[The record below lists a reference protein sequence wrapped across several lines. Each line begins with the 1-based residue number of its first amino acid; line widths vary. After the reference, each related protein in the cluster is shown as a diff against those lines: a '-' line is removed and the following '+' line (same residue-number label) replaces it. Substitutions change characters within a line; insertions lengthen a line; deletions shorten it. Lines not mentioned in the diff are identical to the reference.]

1 MKRAIMAIAAAAALA
16 GAAYAQDSTITVDE
30 DALFGE
36 EAADT
41 VEAVPQGKAESA
53 VAAFLKTEAVR
64 IGGSFSGSVG
74 ADWTMDTPWT
84 DPSLD
89 AYGLSTTVA
98 GDLFFDAR
106 PNEDFRVYGK
116 VKASYP
122 FSTTESFLSSA
133 TYVPDDIL
141 IPGDDAHVA
150 TGSGSIT
157 TPNLNVFEL
166 FADWN
171 YKDKLFFRFGKHTV
185 KWGVGYFFS
194 PADIINVGAIDPL
207 NPDAQREGP
216 VSLRI
221 NYPVLGTQTNLWA
234 YAVMPRGDDPK
245 PEDIAGAAK
254 LEFLVAK
261 SWELGLGGYYKYDHP
276 PRAMITASGSFWK
289 LNLFGEAVGAWGSD
303 KSFVTDV
310 DAMTPGFFT
319 SEKRED
325 QPFFSATAGFSY
337 SSSEDHWSIAA
348 QYLYSGEGYADDE
361 REALIDDAR
370 ANQGAIEAAL
380 IAMGSS
386 ISFSDVIKG
395 LILNSGRNYA
405 ALSLSKSELFC
416 EDLSVGA
423 LVWANLSDFSGFAR
437 PYVSWKLFDKTSL
450 EFSSTFVFGSS
461 DSEYVVLNDGPALTL
476 GLKASLGSGNF

>member
-1 MKRAIMAIAAAAALA
+1 MRRTIAAIAAAAALA
-16 GAAYAQDSTITVDE
+16 GAAYSQDSSITVDE
-30 DALFGE
+30 NALFGD

-41 VEAVPQGKAESA
+41 VEAVPQGKAEAA
-53 VAAFLKTEAVR
+53 VSTFLKTEAVR

-106 PNEDFRVYGK
+106 PSEDFRVYGK
-116 VKASYP
+116 IKASYP
-122 FSTTESFLSSA
+122 FSTTESFLTSA
-133 TYVPDDIL
+133 TYKPAVGPIDPYI
-141 IPGDDAHVA
+141 A
-150 TGSGSIT
+150 TKSGSVT

-171 YKDKLFFRFGKHTV
+171 YKDRVFLRFGKHTV

-207 NPDAQREGP
+207 NPEAQREGP
-216 VSLRI
+216 VSLRL

-234 YAVMPRGDDPK
+234 YAVMPQGEDPK

-261 SWELGLGGYYKYDHP
+261 SWEIGVGGYYKYDHP
-276 PRAMITASGSFWK
+276 PRAMVTASGSFWK
-289 LNLFGEAVGAWGSD
+289 LNVFGEAVGAWGSD

-310 DAMTPGFFT
+310 DSMTPGFYT
-319 SEKRED
+319 SEKRKDEL
-325 QPFFSATAGFSY
+325 FFSGTAGFSY
-337 SSSEDHWSIAA
+337 SNSDDNWSIAA
-348 QYLYSGEGYADDE
+348 QYLYSGEGYADDD

-370 ANQGAIEAAL
+370 SNQSAIEAAL
-380 IAMGSS
+380 AGTGVSY
-386 ISFSDVIKG
+386 SDLLKG

-437 PYVSWKLFDKTSL
+437 PYVSWKLFDKTSIEL
-450 EFSSTFVFGSS
+450 SSTFVFGSS

-476 GLKASLGSGNF
+476 GLKASLGSGSF